1 MSDPLR
7 IGFVVEGPTDFV
19 ILDGIAQKLLG
30 GRDYTPV
37 SIQPQL
43 SEAFGAVSGGGW
55 SEVYFWCRQ
64 SAKLANGRVSDDP
77 LFDEFDMLIIQVDA
91 DVAGFRYSDDGR
103 IADAPNDL
111 PCPPQSCPPP
121 TATTSLLRNVIL
133 GWMGEAAVPAKTVLC
148 TPSKA
153 LETWVLL
160 ALFPQ
165 NQFSRSA
172 NLECRANPDA
182 QLQAQ
187 PLARRLIR
195 AGKKDIGKYRD
206 RAGDVAAAWPAVR
219 LRCTEAER
227 FSLEFVAAAPPPA

>member
-19 ILDGIAQKLLG
+19 MLERIAGQLLG
-30 GRDYTPV
+30 GREYESV
-37 SIQPQL
+37 AIQPLL
-43 SEAFGAVSGGGW
+43 SDAFAAVTGGGW
-55 SEVYFWCRQ
+55 TEVYFWCRQ
-64 SAKLANGRVSDDP
+64 TTEQAGGSVRNDA
-77 LFDEFDMLIIQVDA
+77 LFNSFDMLIVQVDA
-91 DVAGFRYSDDGR
+91 DVAGKRYSDDQR
-103 IADAPNDL
+103 ITNAPNDL
-111 PCPPQSCPPP
+111 PCEQPCPPASAS
-121 TATTSLLRNVIL
+121 TNNLRQILL
-133 GWMGEAAVPAKTVLC
+133 GWMGEAAVPPKTVLC

-153 LETWVLL
+153 LETWVVL

-206 RAGDVAAAWPAVR
+206 RAGDMAAAWPAVR

-227 FSLEFVAAAPPPA
+227 FSLEFVAATPPPA